1 MRPFAVI
8 FLLITTVLFF
18 ENVSN
23 VSAQFLEAGVAK
35 FEEPIDAPNVKLKV
49 LGGGKISTLE
59 LKGKVILLE
68 FFDPYSSVCQK
79 SAVALDKLYDAIKTK
94 DLVIFHV
101 AVKGKEKDLIK
112 FRDKHAISLPIL
124 IDENRAAAR
133 AYRVSGHPETFFI
146 NRQGKTVGKAFG
158 EKDWTSKGMK
168 DLIKFLLDQSK

>member
-35 FEEPIDAPNVKLKV
+35 FEEPIDAPDAKLKV
-49 LGGGKISTLE
+49 LGGGEISIEE
-59 LKGKVILLE
+59 LKGKVILLQ

-79 SAVALDKLYDAIKTK
+79 SAVALDKLHDAIKTK

-101 AVKGKEKDLIK
+101 AIKGKEKDLIK
-112 FRDKHAISLPIL
+112 FRDKYAISLPIL
-124 IDENRAAAR
+124 VDENKAAER
-133 AYRVSGHPETFFI
+133 AYRVSRHPEAFFI
-146 NRQGKTVGKAFG
+146 NRQGKIVGNTFG
-158 EKDWTSKGMK
+158 EKDWTSKDMK
-168 DLIKFLLDQSK
+168 DLIKFLLDQRK

>member
-1 MRPFAVI
+1 MRPFAAV
-8 FLLITTVLFF
+8 FLLIITILFF

-23 VSAQFLEAGVAK
+23 VSAQFLEAGVTEFK
-35 FEEPIDAPNVKLKV
+35 KPIDAPDAKLEV
-49 LGGGKISTLE
+49 LGGGEISIEE

-79 SAVALDKLYDAIKTK
+79 SAVALDKLHDAIKSK

-124 IDENRAAAR
+124 MDENRAAAK

-146 NRQGKTVGKAFG
+146 NRQGKIVGKVFG
-158 EKDWTSKGMK
+158 EKDWTSKGIK
-168 DLIKFLLDQSK
+168 DLIKFLLDQQK